1 MSGRPPCAPSTEQR
15 SEQRS
20 AQTLREE
27 LFAYKTVAD
36 FTYDWE
42 IWSDAA
48 GALRYVSPSCL
59 RVTGYEASA
68 FLEHPELLEALIH
81 PEDLPRW
88 REAMRAGANPS
99 GRVEAPSMDFR
110 IRARNGEQVWIGQE
124 TTRVFGPD
132 QVFRGLRLSLRDVT
146 ERVAAQEALRQ
157 AHEQLETRVRERT
170 EELAAANRR
179 LRLEIRRGRRI
190 LKELEQSRAQY
201 RDLSNYLQERVEAER
216 SRISREIHDEL
227 GQNLTALNM
236 GLFRLERLQDDPG
249 SQSSQGL
256 AELRGLVA
264 ETLAAVQRISRELRP
279 ALLDELGFAHAVA
292 WQARVFQEATGVAV
306 RLEIDPRLPELSPQA
321 ATALYRVA
329 QEALTNV
336 ARHAQASAVELKL
349 RRSRGALRLSVAD
362 DGKGFAPG
370 ALESSASLGLLGMRE
385 RLRALGGDLELVTRG
400 QGGAL
405 VSARLPLA
413 RNASK
418 ASS

>member
-1 MSGRPPCAPSTEQR
+1 MPRPRHAPAEQTP
-15 SEQRS
+15 EQVLH
-20 AQTLREE
+20 ALREE
-27 LFAYKTVAD
+27 LLAYKTVAD

-42 IWSDAA
+42 IWRDAS

-59 RVTGYEASA
+59 RVSGYEAA
-68 FLEHPELLEALIH
+68 DFIRDPGLIEALIH

-88 REAMRAGANPS
+88 REAMLACAS
-99 GRVEAPSMDFR
+99 QDSQAQVPSMDFR
-110 IRARNGEQVWIGQE
+110 IRARNGELVWIGQE

-132 QVFRGLRLSLRDVT
+132 NIFRGLRLSLRDVT
-146 ERVAAQEALRQ
+146 ERVMAQTALRQ
-157 AHEQLETRVRERT
+157 AHEQLETRVQERT
-170 EELAAANRR
+170 EELAAANRQ
-179 LRLEIRRGRRI
+179 LRQEIRRGRRI

-236 GLFRLERLQDDPG
+236 GLFRLERLQDDPA
-249 SQSSQGL
+249 SRASQGL

-279 ALLDELGFAHAVA
+279 ALLDELGFTHAVA
-292 WQARVFQEATGVAV
+292 WQARVFQEATGVAARV
-306 RLEIDPRLPELSPQA
+306 EIDPSLPEITPQA

-349 RRSRGALRLSVAD
+349 WRSRGALRLTVAD
-362 DGKGFAPG
+362 DGAGFDPR
-370 ALESSASLGLLGMRE
+370 ALESPASLGLMGMRE
-385 RLRALGGDLELVTRG
+385 RLRALGGDLELVTRTS
-400 QGGAL
+400 GGAL
-405 VSARLPLA
+405 VAARLPLA
-413 RNASK
+413 RNTSK
-418 ASS
+418 AAS